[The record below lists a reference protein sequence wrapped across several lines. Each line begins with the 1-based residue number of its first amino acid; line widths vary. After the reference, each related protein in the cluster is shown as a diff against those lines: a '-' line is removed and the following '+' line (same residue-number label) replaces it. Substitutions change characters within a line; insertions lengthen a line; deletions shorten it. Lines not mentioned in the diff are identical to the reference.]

1 MTDASRTLQPA
12 PMEGGGSYNRN
23 SHVQASGLLPAVVLL
38 EDAARKATLPP
49 VPQPIAIADY
59 GCAEGRN
66 SLVPIAAAFAVLR
79 SRDTARS
86 IAVIHTDVPD
96 NDFSALFTTL
106 TADPNSYLRDSA
118 VFASAVG
125 RSFYQQILPSSSVTL
140 GWSSWSVQWLSTVPA
155 AIPDHV
161 QIAYSRDADAR
172 AAYERQAA
180 DDWRAFLAAREL
192 ELGPGGCLV
201 VLTMATDDDGEF
213 GYRPLL
219 DAMYAAL
226 AAMVTD
232 GSLHSD
238 ELRRMAIPTVAR
250 SRAAFAAPFGD
261 GGRFGDLSLASL
273 DVFDGDDS
281 IWGRFRRRVTR
292 TRLARNGPH
301 FRAHRCFQRS
311 PPRWMTKQ
319 IRYDGRDSSTR
330 WRHLLR
336 RGSRRHLNECA
347 FRSRGCC
354 SSSLRVH
361 SRSNHVRCKDSTTLR
376 DEFTITIGSCPV
388 GSASCSGA
396 LYPSDP

>member
-66 SLVPIAAAFAVLR
+66 SLVPIVAALAVLR

-96 NDFSALFTTL
+96 NDFSALFATL
-106 TADPNSYLRDSA
+106 TADPDSYLRDSA

-140 GWSSWSVQWLSTVPA
+140 GWSSWSVQWLSKVPA

-161 QIAYSRDADAR
+161 QSAYSRDADAR

-261 GGRFGDLSLASL
+261 GGCFGDLSLASL

-281 IWGRFRRRVTR
+281 IWARFQTTGDAHAFGAQWAAFSRASVFPTLAAALDDQADPVRR
-292 TRLARNGPH
+292 TRFIDALEASVAARLATAPERMRIPLAR
-301 FRAHRCFQRS
+301 
-311 PPRWMTKQ
+311 M
-319 IRYDGRDSSTR
+319 
-330 WRHLLR
+330 LLVKSA
-336 RGSRRHLNECA
+336 GS
-347 FRSRGCC
+347 
-354 SSSLRVH
+354 
-361 SRSNHVRCKDSTTLR
+361 
-376 DEFTITIGSCPV
+376 
-388 GSASCSGA
+388 
-396 LYPSDP
+396 

>member
-66 SLVPIAAAFAVLR
+66 SLVPIVAALAVLR

-106 TADPNSYLRDSA
+106 TADPDSYLRDSA

-140 GWSSWSVQWLSTVPA
+140 GWSSWSVQWLSKVPA

-161 QIAYSRDADAR
+161 QSAYSRDADAR

-192 ELGPGGCLV
+192 EPGPGGCLV

-238 ELRRMAIPTVAR
+238 ELRRMAIPTVHVHVPR
-250 SRAAFAAPFGD
+250 SPLRSAMAD
-261 GGRFGDLSLASL
+261 VLATCRSHRSTSSTATTASGP
-273 DVFDGDDS
+273 D
-281 IWGRFRRRVTR
+281 FRRRVTR

-301 FRAHRCFQRS
+301 FRAHRCSQRS
-311 PPRWMTKQ
+311 LPRWMTKQ